1 MNKIIEKLL
10 TVTFPNVEI
19 ANLLEIVSATPN
31 PELATE
37 ILCGLYVA
45 PVLPEKVK
53 ENSGENPKT
62 MTFKSYDK
70 WRDRVDYTYI
80 REKTIDGYFPKGT
93 DRNTITLEN
102 IKELRQEWR
111 SGQDM
116 MNIVLKTGETV
127 VDNSYCSLSTW
138 LNYSVVKEEN
148 EL

>member
-1 MNKIIEKLL
+1 MNKVIQKLL
-10 TVTFPNVEI
+10 AITFPTVDIDSLN
-19 ANLLEIVSATPN
+19 EIVSATPN

-37 ILCGLYVA
+37 ILCGLYEP
-45 PVLPEKVK
+45 PVLPKKVK

-70 WRDRVDYTYI
+70 WRDSVDYTYI

-93 DRNTITLEN
+93 DRSTITLEN
-102 IKELRQEWR
+102 IKELRQDWR
-111 SGQDM
+111 SGQEM

>member
-10 TVTFPNVEI
+10 TVTFPTVEI
-19 ANLLEIVSATPN
+19 NSLLEIVSATPN

-53 ENSGENPKT
+53 ENSGETPKV
-62 MTFKSYDK
+62 MTLKSYDK

-93 DRNTITLEN
+93 DRSTITLEN
-102 IKELRQEWR
+102 IKELRQDWR

-127 VDNSYCSLSTW
+127 LDNSYCSLSTW